1 MQTGMIVCALINLM
15 QANFFSE
22 LALIDLQRI
31 IILALGALFFWGLRG
46 VLTMIGE
53 HSRSYRHARG
63 GRQGLG
69 AMIAALGGIALG
81 TLLQAWA
88 VALAPRGGNLATIG
102 MVISWISSAM
112 LYLGLI
118 YLFMNAC
125 WIRKALI
132 RPSRTLEELLGKTMS
147 PEEGAE
153 STTSE

>member
-15 QANFFSE
+15 QAYFFFE

-31 IILALGALFFWGLRG
+31 IILALGMLFFWGLRG

-53 HSRSYRHARG
+53 RSRSYRHARG

-81 TLLQAWA
+81 TILQTWA
-88 VALAPRGGNLATIG
+88 GTLAPRGGNLATIG
-102 MVISWISSAM
+102 MVVTWISSAM

-118 YLFMNAC
+118 YLFMNSC
-125 WIRKALI
+125 WIRKAII
-132 RPSRTLEELLGKTMS
+132 RPSRSLDELLGK
-147 PEEGAE
+147 PVPLDEGAE
-153 STTSE
+153 STPSE